1 MKKLCLLMAVCFAP
15 AAGAAFKCVDEKG
28 LTHIGDTPPAGC
40 ADVVMYETSPSGRVL
55 RKIDPTP
62 TAEQLRARQD
72 EFERVRDSLKG
83 AAEQK
88 RKDTALLNTFSAE
101 REFDVVRDRNIEPI
115 RGRIKNA
122 EERIKAVE
130 KRQAEIQEEMEFYRA
145 GKSKTRTLAP
155 PAQLTADL
163 DRFNKEH
170 TTLKN
175 NIASYEKEIEQL
187 KVRFEAD
194 KKRWLDL
201 KADPSMRNQQP
212 APSKPAVSGTLIP
225 GAAGIA
231 KCGDKVYECQ
241 AGQTYT
247 CRRSDGKTFSVNC
260 VVERK

>member
-1 MKKLCLLMAVCFAP
+1 MRKLCLMLAISLAP

-40 ADVVMYETSPSGRVL
+40 ANVVMYETSPGGMTL

-62 TAEQLRARQD
+62 TAEQVKARQE
-72 EFERVRDSLKG
+72 EFERVRDSLKSQG
-83 AAEQK
+83 EQK
-88 RKDTALLNTFSAE
+88 RKDAALLNTFSAE

-115 RGRIKNA
+115 KGRIRSA

-130 KRQAEIQEEMEFYRA
+130 KRQKELEEEMEFYKA

-155 PAQLTADL
+155 PAQLSADL
-163 DRFNKEH
+163 ARVSGEH
-170 TTLKN
+170 TALKA
-175 NIASYEKEIEQL
+175 NIAKYEVEIEQ
-187 KVRFEAD
+187 VRARFEAD
-194 KKRWLDL
+194 KKRWLDI
-201 KADPSMRNQQP
+201 KADPSTRSQQP
-212 APSKPAVSGTLIP
+212 APVKAEVAGTLIP

-247 CRRSDGKTFSVNC
+247 CRRSDGKTWQVNC